1 MQLNGK
7 ATELLALAGV
17 IDPDAYAAGTY
28 TTAWV
33 SAKNFAMLAAL
44 VSVGDMVATSTVNA
58 KLEQATS
65 SGGAGAKD
73 ITGKAI
79 TALTQA
85 GADDNKQA
93 WINVKPEELDVDN
106 GFAFVR
112 LSMTV
117 ATAASDSGGFLFGYA
132 PSRGPATDVDLTS
145 VDEVVG

>member
-1 MQLNGK
+1 MHLNAK
-7 ATELLALAGV
+7 ATEHLALVGA
-17 IDPDAYAAGTY
+17 IDPDANTAATY
-28 TTAWV
+28 TTGWV
-33 SAKNFAMLAAL
+33 NAKNFAMLAAL
-44 VSVGDMVATSTVNA
+44 VAAGDLGASATLNA
-58 KLEQATS
+58 KLEQATT
-65 SGGAGAKD
+65 SGGGSAKD

-85 GADDNKQA
+85 GTDDNKQA

-117 ATAASDSGGFLFGYA
+117 AVATSDSAGFLFGLF
-132 PSRGPATDVDLTS
+132 PSRGPATDVDTTT

>member
-1 MQLNGK
+1 MHLNAK
-7 ATELLALAGV
+7 ATEHLALVGI
-17 IDPDAYAAGTY
+17 IDPDANTAATL

-33 SAKNFAMLAAL
+33 NIKNFAMLAAL
-44 VSVGDMVATSTVNA
+44 IMAGDLGSSATINA

-85 GADDNKQA
+85 GTDDNKQA
-93 WINVKPEELDVDN
+93 WINVKPEELDVDG

-112 LSMTV
+112 LSMTT
-117 ATAASDSGGFLFGYA
+117 ATATSDSAACLFGLF
-132 PSRGPATDVDLTS
+132 PSRGPATDVDLAS